1 MRKRQGQGSQ
11 DGDKRQPET
20 IPSPEQPPSYEDTMK
35 TGAAGGFIDPGAGA
49 GHHVKTIV
57 QVVQVCFFLFLIF
70 FRMNVMS
77 QSRSSAPMLSVSV
90 TIKVM

>member
-57 QVVQVCFFLFLIF
+57 QVVQVCFFLFLIS
-70 FRMNVMS
+70 FRMNATVQVQCS
-77 QSRSSAPMLSVSV
+77 NVECYSVSV
-90 TIKVM
+90 TF